1 MSNCCDKNP
10 LQRSGTNQLQRLLPG
25 LQPGY
30 VLVDER
36 DYSDWIFFADEFSRY
51 LKFYELTGTVT
62 NNWKPF
68 FSTDLSAILGTIAVQ
83 NVELYRRSI
92 KERLDFIRD
101 DENASSIN
109 LVKQKLNELFSGI
122 LSLSVALDGFI
133 RKLPDRDV
141 NDKEFVFKASLLSQV
156 RTKLAP
162 ALKRMLSYYEAIDN
176 DSASDFDFLLSSNM
190 TGWKVLNTQVESATV
205 ILSGTG
211 LSKNWW
217 VTPVADWAA
226 YLGTIT
232 PDGSVFG
239 PSGWD
244 DYKQINHAVHHNL
257 FTSVFDLYLQ
267 AYSKIVQ
274 EAEVALL
281 GTLENWNAHPA
292 HYTLFLSFLKL
303 FRFAQ
308 GDINTATQRHLD
320 FYYKEILQLKPRE
333 AQPNHAHIILELA
346 KQKEEHALKQ
356 GVEFKAGKDSEGK
369 DVVYELDRETTFN
382 KAKVALLKTVYK
394 GDAGGKD
401 NHLIGPDTINNS
413 GRLFSSFVTN
423 SNDGN
428 GARLKSAHNEWHPFV
443 NKKYTEGELSDI
455 AMPNAQVGFAIAT
468 HYLYLTEGERNV
480 SVKIATSSDPM
491 NALIGKTVDCYLS
504 TEKGWH
510 AVPDV
515 VFTSSTI
522 IKDGSH
528 SCALLNFTLT
538 GDVPAITNYNAA
550 IHGGT
555 YNVNVPV
562 MKVYLKNQ
570 DGATQYDYND
580 LMQIT
585 VSLTEIIVN
594 VGYESSHTQKGI
606 KQLLLSNDFGPI
618 DPSKPFMPFG
628 AQPKK
633 DASLVIGNKEIFSKQ
648 NASVRVNIEWAGVN
662 HNFVDVDYDLDQT
675 AEANVSPSIRVDFLS
690 SGIWSNIMQNG
701 VTGSSF
707 YLFDFYFLAINQT
720 KHLDIPASYIRTNV
734 PAAYDSVYGNYDAA
748 SKSGFMKLVLLDSLG
763 HKEYL
768 DATVLYLIDK
778 ANGGDPDK
786 PAEPYTP
793 VIKSIYLSYSANII
807 TEHNLP
813 AKVNYDSRTTKFFH
827 IYPFGE
833 AEQHTY
839 IDISP
844 VTLLPQFCHQES
856 SGRKDHIGEFYIGL
870 EQLSAEQSVNIL
882 FQVMEGSSDPLVA
895 KPEDHIHWS
904 FLSNNKWV
912 PFQKE
917 QINDMT
923 RQLVQSGII
932 SFVIPEAAT
941 TNNAILPAGYLW
953 LRAAVTEAAGAICK
967 LVSVD
972 AQAAVVT
979 FDPHNNAVDFLNNAL
994 PAGTISKLKLPD
1006 AAVKKTE
1013 QKYSSF
1019 GGRVREN
1026 SNSFYVRVSERLRH
1040 KARAITIWDYE
1051 HLVLEAFPSIH
1062 KVKCLNHTKFD
1073 KKVDS
1078 DVIEYNEVLPGNV
1091 TVITIPDLKNRND
1104 ANPLRP
1110 YTNQNLLLEIE
1121 EYLRQRISCHVKLK
1135 VKNPR
1140 FEEVWVTFKMKLM
1153 KGYTGFTYYSDQLRQ
1168 EITQFL
1174 TPWAYNSGIDIQ
1186 FGGKIHKS
1194 VLIDFI
1200 EERPYVDY
1208 ITDVLIYHD
1217 SNPDNENVGNCDDA
1231 SPISTIT
1238 GGEGVEMVE
1247 VSTARSILVSTP
1259 ASKHVITNIED
1270 EEKPAVAECAG
1281 AASPS
1286 TGTSTGPLPA
1296 APIITI
1302 DNV

>member
-36 DYSDWIFFADEFSRY
+36 DYADWIFFADEFSRY

-62 NNWKPF
+62 NTWKPF

-101 DENASSIN
+101 DENESQ
-109 LVKQKLNELFSGI
+109 LTTVKQRLNELFSGI
-122 LSLSVALDGFI
+122 LSLSIALDGFI
-133 RKLPDRDV
+133 RKLPDKDI
-141 NDKEFVFKASLLSQV
+141 NEKEFVFKTSLLSQV

-162 ALKRMLSYYEAIDN
+162 ALKRLLSYYKAVDDDPNSEP
-176 DSASDFDFLLSSNM
+176 DFLEPSNM
-190 TGWKVLNTQVESATV
+190 TGWKVLNTQVESVDV
-205 ILSGTG
+205 ILAGTG

-217 VTPVADWAA
+217 VTPAADWAA
-226 YLGTIT
+226 YRNSIT
-232 PDGSVFG
+232 ADDSVFG
-239 PSGWD
+239 PSGWL
-244 DYKQINHAVHHNL
+244 DYRRINHAAHHNL
-257 FTSVFDLYLQ
+257 FTSIFDLYLQ

-274 EAEVALL
+274 EAEIALL
-281 GTLENWNAHPA
+281 GTLKSWDAHPA

-308 GDINTATQRHLD
+308 ADINTVTQRHLD
-320 FYYKEILQLKPRE
+320 FYYKEILQLRPRE

-356 GVEFKAGKDSEGK
+356 GAEFKAGKDSEGK

-382 KAKVALLKTVYK
+382 KAKVALLKTIYK
-394 GDAGGKD
+394 GDEGGKD
-401 NHLIGPDTINNS
+401 NHLIGPDTINNA

-423 SNDGN
+423 SDDGN
-428 GARLKSAHNEWHPFV
+428 GAKLKSANKEWHPFV

-455 AMPNAQVGFAIAT
+455 AMPNAQIGFAIAS
-468 HYLYLTEGERNV
+468 HYLYLTEGEREV
-480 SVKIATSSDPM
+480 SVKIATANDPS
-491 NALIGKTVDCYLS
+491 NALIGKTVDCYLT

-510 AVPDV
+510 AVPGV
-515 VFTSSTI
+515 AFTSSTI

-528 SCALLNFTLT
+528 SCAMLNFTLS

-550 IHGGT
+550 VHKDT
-555 YNVNVPV
+555 YNVNVPLL
-562 MKVYLKNQ
+562 KVYLRNT
-570 DGATQYDYND
+570 DGTTEYDYND

-585 VSLTEIIVN
+585 ISLTEISVQ
-594 VGYESSHTQKGI
+594 VGYESSYTQKGM

-628 AQPKK
+628 AQPKR
-633 DASLVIGNKEIFSKQ
+633 DASFVIGNKEVFSKQ
-648 NASVRVNIEWAGVN
+648 NASVQLNIEWAGVN
-662 HNFVDVDYDLDQT
+662 HDFVNVDYDADQT
-675 AEANVSPSIRVDFLS
+675 AEANISPSIRLDFLS
-690 SGIWSNIMQNG
+690 SGVWSNIMQNG
-701 VTGSSF
+701 VASSSF
-707 YLFDFYFLAINQT
+707 YLFDFYFLSISQT
-720 KHLDIPASYIRTNV
+720 KYLNIPASYIRANV
-734 PAAYDSVYGNYDAA
+734 PAAYEGTYGNYDSA
-748 SKSGFMKLVLLDSLG
+748 SKSGFMKLVLMDTLG

-786 PAEPYTP
+786 PEEPYTP

-807 TEHNLP
+807 TEHNV
-813 AKVNYDSRTTKFFH
+813 ATKSNYDSRSTQFFH

-833 AEQHTY
+833 AEQHSY
-839 IDISP
+839 INNSLI
-844 VTLLPQFCHQES
+844 TLLPQFNHYDT

-870 EQLSAEQSVNIL
+870 EQLSAEQAVNIL

-895 KPEDHIHWS
+895 KPEEHIHWS
-904 FLSNNKWV
+904 FLSNNHWV
-912 PFQKE
+912 PFLKE
-917 QINDMT
+917 QINDNT

-932 SFVIPEAAT
+932 SFVIPGTAT
-941 TNNAILPAGYLW
+941 TNNKILPTGYLW
-953 LRAAVTEAAGAICK
+953 LRASVTEAAGAICK

-979 FDPHNNAVDFLNNAL
+979 FDPHNNAADFLNNAL

-1006 AAVKKTE
+1006 AAVKKIE
-1013 QKYSSF
+1013 QNYSSF
-1019 GGRVREN
+1019 GGRVRE
-1026 SNSFYVRVSERLRH
+1026 SNSSYYVRASERLRH

-1073 KKVDS
+1073 KKIDS
-1078 DVIEYNEVLPGNV
+1078 DDIEYNEVLPGNV

-1140 FEEVWVTFKMKLM
+1140 FEEVWVTFKMKMM
-1153 KGYTGFTYYSDQLRQ
+1153 KGYTGFTYYSDLLKQ

-1217 SNPDNENVGNCDDA
+1217 SNPDNENVGSCDDTP
-1231 SPISTIT
+1231 SISTIT
-1238 GGEGVEMVE
+1238 GGEGVEIVE
-1247 VSTARSILVSTP
+1247 ASTARSILVSTP
-1259 ASKHVITNIED
+1259 ASKHLITNIED
-1270 EEKPAVAECAG
+1270 EEVAVVPECAG
-1281 AASPS
+1281 AAPS
-1286 TGTSTGPLPA
+1286 ASMPA

-1302 DNV
+1302 DNA